1 MAVEKKYK
9 GVIVPVITPLT
20 SEYKLDE
27 AAVEKILPH
36 LYENGAQPF
45 ILGATGEAASLPI
58 EIKHAYIKK
67 AAGLKRDNVLL
78 FAGISAN
85 CMSES
90 VELAKRA
97 FDVGIDAV
105 AATLPSYYMLTESQM
120 MKYFESLADQIKG
133 PLIIYNFPATTQM
146 SIPLEIIDELSHHE
160 NIVATKDSER
170 SESRLNLSSLLW
182 SNREDFS
189 HFLGWTA
196 KAAHALLNGSDGII
210 PSTGNLYP
218 KLYKEMIRAISE
230 ADQEQVYHY
239 QYHSDLISDL
249 YQLDRTFGESLW
261 ALKVLMNELG
271 LCEPNVMPPL
281 QGSTKVEEVR
291 IKQAFHELIE
301 KENIPVIRPS

>member
-1 MAVEKKYK
+1 MTVNKKYK

-20 SEYKLDE
+20 SDYQLDE
-27 AAVEKILPH
+27 GAIERIFPH

-45 ILGATGEAASLPI
+45 ILGATGEAASLPSS
-58 EIKHAYIKK
+58 IKHAYIKK
-67 AAGLKRDNVLL
+67 AASLKRDNILM
-78 FAGISAN
+78 FSGITSN
-85 CMSES
+85 CMEES
-90 VELAKRA
+90 VDLAKRS
-97 FDVGIDAV
+97 FDAGIDAV
-105 AATLPSYYMLTESQM
+105 AATLPSYYTLTESQM

-182 SNREDFS
+182 SQRADFS

-218 KLYKEMIRAISE
+218 RLYKNMMRALSE
-230 ADQEQVYHY
+230 SDQEQVYHY

-249 YQLDRTFGESLW
+249 YQLNRTFGESLW
-261 ALKVLMNELG
+261 ALKVLMDELG
-271 LCEPNVMPPL
+271 FCESNVMLPL

-291 IKQAFHELIE
+291 LKQALHDLIE
-301 KENIPVIRPS
+301 KENIPINLP